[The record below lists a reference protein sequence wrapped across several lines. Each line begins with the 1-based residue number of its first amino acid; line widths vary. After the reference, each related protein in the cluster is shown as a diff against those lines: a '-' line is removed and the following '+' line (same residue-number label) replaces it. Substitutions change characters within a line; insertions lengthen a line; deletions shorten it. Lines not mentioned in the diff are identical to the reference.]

1 MIISPKLQAVIN
13 HAALKAQELKH
24 EYVTLEHLF
33 YCLLHTEEITR
44 LIDDLGGNSNHL
56 KADLLQFLQEKIP
69 PLKRLKIPVPTV
81 GLERVIQRAA
91 VHVQSAGKEEVM
103 VEHVLVSLFNEEES
117 MSLYLLKK
125 QNISRLD
132 ILTSISHNPPP
143 HSEHRNKPENGSAG
157 KKSESALGK
166 YTQDLIQ
173 KAKDGKMD
181 PLIGREKEIL
191 RAIRILSRRKKNNP
205 VLVGDAGVGK
215 TAIAEGL
222 AQRIAGGNVP
232 SPLKNARLFQ
242 LDMAALLAGTK
253 YRGDFE
259 ERLKN
264 VIQGLLRIPGSILFI
279 DEIHTLIGAGAT
291 SGSTMDA
298 SNILKPALSSGEFKC
313 IGATTFEEYRKYFV
327 ESQALSRRFQKVD
340 IKEPSEEDSITIL
353 KNLKE
358 KYEQFYQV
366 HYTDAALEAAVKLSK
381 RYLHERKL
389 PDKAI
394 DIMDEA
400 GAENS
405 ILEGSLKKEILD
417 VPEIEKVVSE
427 MAAVPAHK
435 VSNSDIPLLKN
446 LGDNLKL
453 FIYGQDAAVNAVASA
468 IKLSRSGLG
477 MKNKPIGCFLFC
489 GPTGVGKTELAR
501 QLSLHLAVEFMR
513 FDMSEFMESHSVS
526 KLIGA
531 PPGYVG
537 FDKGGL
543 LTESVNQHPHGV
555 VLLDEIEKAHPDIM
569 NILLQVMDHGILTD
583 HHGRKTDFQNI
594 ILIMTTNAGA
604 REMEKGV
611 MGFQSTTHEPDPLK
625 EIKRLFSPEFRNRLD
640 AIVHFNPL
648 SREILLKVVDKFLS
662 ELETQLSD
670 KKILLSITQEAKEW
684 ILDHGSDPR
693 MGARPLGR
701 FIQDK
706 IKRVLVDEILFGK
719 LEKGGEIQISIAKN
733 DLHFD
738 YLASQ
743 EQISPPAR
751 KTESHNAL

>member
-56 KADLLQFLQEKIP
+56 KAELLQFLQGKIP
-69 PLKRLKIPVPTV
+69 PLKRLKIPVPTI

-103 VEHVLVSLFNEEES
+103 LEHVLVSLFNEEES

-125 QNISRLD
+125 QNILRLD
-132 ILTSISHNPPP
+132 ILTYISHNPSPP
-143 HSEHRNKPENGSAG
+143 PEHRTKPENVSSA

-222 AQRIAGGNVP
+222 AQRIAGGNIP

-340 IKEPSEEDSITIL
+340 IKEPSEEDSVTIL

-366 HYTDAALEAAVKLSK
+366 HYTDAALEASVKLSK

-394 DIMDEA
+394 DIIDEA

-405 ILEGSLKKEILD
+405 ILEGTFKKEILD

-427 MAAVPAHK
+427 MAAVPPHK
-435 VSNSDIPLLKN
+435 VSNSDISLLKN

-477 MKNKPIGCFLFC
+477 IKNKPIGCFLFC

-604 REMEKGV
+604 RDMEKGV
-611 MGFQSTTHEPDPLK
+611 MGFQSTTHKADPLK

-640 AIVHFNPL
+640 TIVHFNPL
-648 SREILLKVVDKFLS
+648 PREILLKVVDKFLS

-684 ILDHGSDPR
+684 ILDHGSDSR

-719 LEKGGEIQISIAKN
+719 LEKGGEIQLSLSGN

-738 YLASQ
+738 ILPSEEQTSPAS
-743 EQISPPAR
+743 R